1 MKSSPRLRAELRKT
15 RTLRVGSVLL
25 SRTSGAE
32 SKIGPGQMNRFI
44 RPLAFFFVLSATSL
58 AAYQYWA
65 SPTTFHVAVGPKDT
79 PQVRFID
86 ALAEELA
93 DGNEPIRLIPR
104 IVEGSMGAS
113 AALDGK
119 KVELAV
125 IRSDDLTSRGARA
138 VAILHRRAIII
149 IGRSDRVQSFGDLRG
164 KRVISAQG
172 TTDSNKPVVE
182 SMLSHFGVLLPDT
195 SLTEAS
201 LSGAENAF
209 VQGTAD
215 AIILV
220 APPAGRGIRDLVAR
234 LAEAEVP
241 FSFIDL
247 PTPAGVVLR
256 FPFLQTITIPAGVFG
271 GTPPR
276 PPAALESVSITYE
289 LVASR
294 FIAERPVA
302 ILTKALLAT
311 QLKNFESDGALFAIE
326 APPTDEVRRFM
337 PHEGTKAFL
346 NDNTQ
351 TLLEAYSDQIWLAL
365 FGFSLVGSSVTGFL
379 AWMGLRKK
387 PASDEQIH
395 ELPTLMDRISNA
407 RTPADLDAVQTDLDK
422 IIDASVRD
430 YASGALHEENDSD
443 RPFWLGHVQSLI
455 EHRYEQL
462 RTPHGSATT
471 GTNNSEQAT

>member
-1 MKSSPRLRAELRKT
+1 MKSSPRLRTALRQT
-15 RTLRVGSVLL
+15 RALRVGSVLL
-25 SRTSGAE
+25 SRKPDADR
-32 SKIGPGQMNRFI
+32 KIDPGKTNRLI

-79 PQVRFID
+79 PQVRFIN

-93 DGNEPIRLIPR
+93 EGNEPVRLIPR
-104 IVEGSMGAS
+104 IVDGSIGGS

-125 IRSDDLTSRGARA
+125 IRSDDLTSRSARA
-138 VAILHRRAIII
+138 VAILHRRAVII
-149 IGRSDRVQSFGDLRG
+149 IGRSDRVQSFADLRG
-164 KRVISAQG
+164 KRLISAQG
-172 TTDSNKPVVE
+172 AADSNKRVVE
-182 SMLSHFGVLLPDT
+182 SVLSHFGVLLPDT
-195 SLTEAS
+195 NLTEAS
-201 LSGAENAF
+201 LSEAENAF

-215 AIILV
+215 ALILV
-220 APPAGRGIRDLVAR
+220 SPPAGKGVRDLVAR
-234 LAEAEVP
+234 LDASDIP
-241 FSFIDL
+241 FSFVDF
-247 PTPAGVVLR
+247 PAPAGVVLR

-276 PPAALESVSITYE
+276 PPAAIESVSITYE

-294 FIAERPVA
+294 LLAERPVA
-302 ILTKALLAT
+302 MLTKALLGT
-311 QLKNFESDGALFAIE
+311 QLKNYESDGALFVIE

-395 ELPTLMDRISNA
+395 ELPALMDRISNA
-407 RTPADLDAVQTDLDK
+407 RTPADLDAAQDDLDK

-430 YASGALHEENDSD
+430 YASGALNEENDSD

-462 RTPHGSATT
+462 RTPHAP
-471 GTNNSEQAT
+471 EDR

>member
-1 MKSSPRLRAELRKT
+1 MKSSPRLRTALRQT
-15 RTLRVGSVLL
+15 RALRLGSVLL
-25 SRTSGAE
+25 NRMPGAE
-32 SKIGPGQMNRFI
+32 RKIDPGQMKRLI

-58 AAYQYWA
+58 AAYLYWA
-65 SPTTFHVAVGPKDT
+65 APTTFHIAVGPPDT
-79 PQVRFID
+79 PQVRFIN

-93 DGNEPIRLIPR
+93 DGNEPVRLIPKL
-104 IVEGSMGAS
+104 VDGSTGAS
-113 AALDGK
+113 SALDTK

-125 IRSDDLTSRGARA
+125 IRSDDLTSRSARA

-164 KRVISAQG
+164 KHLISAQG
-172 TTDSNKPVVE
+172 TADTNRPLVE
-182 SMLSHFGVLLPDT
+182 SVLSHSGVLLPDT

-201 LSGAENAF
+201 LADAERAF

-215 AIILV
+215 ALILV
-220 APPAGRGIRDLVAR
+220 APPAGKGIRDLVAR
-234 LAEAEVP
+234 LAEADVP
-241 FSFIDL
+241 FSFIDF
-247 PTPAGVVLR
+247 PAPAGVVLR

-276 PPAALESVSITYE
+276 PPAAIESVSITYE

-294 FIAERPVA
+294 FVAERPVA
-302 ILTKALLAT
+302 MLTKALLAT
-311 QLKNFESDGALFAIE
+311 QLKNYESDGALFAIE

-351 TLLEAYSDQIWLAL
+351 TLMEAYSDQIWLAL

-387 PASDEQIH
+387 PASDEKIH
-395 ELPTLMDRISNA
+395 ELPALMDRISNA

-422 IIDASVRD
+422 IIDVSVRD
-430 YASGALHEENDSD
+430 YASGALNEENDSD

-462 RTPHGSATT
+462 RTPHGSAATES
-471 GTNNSEQAT
+471 NNSEKNA